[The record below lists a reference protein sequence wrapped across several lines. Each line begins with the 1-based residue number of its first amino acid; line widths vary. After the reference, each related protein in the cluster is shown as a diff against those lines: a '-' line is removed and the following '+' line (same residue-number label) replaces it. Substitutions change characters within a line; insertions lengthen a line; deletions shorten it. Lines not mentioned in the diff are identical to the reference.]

1 MNLLCNKECD
11 NIIISIDTRHSTVAK
26 AAIEAGADIVNDVS
40 GGTHDPNMLSCVAD
54 MGVPIILMHMRGNPK
69 TMQSLTNYS
78 EDNGVVSGVAKDLMQ
93 RSMAAEAAGIHRWL
107 QVLDPG
113 IGFAKDLEGNLSLL
127 KGAGTLRQSCDNLP
141 FLYGPSRKGFIG
153 KITGEEQPHNRD
165 FGTIAAC
172 LTALQNNG
180 DCEEACNILRVHNV
194 KATKQAV
201 MIYDAIRNAE

>member
-1 MNLLCNKECD
+1 MQYKECD
-11 NIIISIDTRHSTVAK
+11 NLIISIDTRHSTVAR
-26 AAIEAGADIVNDVS
+26 AAIKSGADIVNDVS
-40 GGTHDPNMLSCVAD
+40 GGTHDPQMLSSVAA

-78 EDNGVVSGVAKDLMQ
+78 ENDGVVSGVAKELMK
-93 RSMAAEAAGIHRWL
+93 RSIAAEAVGIHRWM

-127 KGAGTLRQSCDNLP
+127 KGAGVMRKLCGDLP

-153 KITGEEQPHNRD
+153 KITGEEHPHNRD

-172 LTALQNNG
+172 LAALQNNHS
-180 DCEEACNILRVHNV
+180 DYDESCIILRVHNV

-201 MIYDAIRNAE
+201 MIYDAIQNAE